1 MPNVL
6 PPAFF
11 SHMDVARIAC
21 IQDAYIVHTRQSIH
35 HVALFLADH
44 CIIERFSQSFVQG
57 SQFHLQKR
65 KFAFPKPAPALNQR
79 FHGFVVKCMPAA
91 RIVILSLIP
100 DDAPHPIGSH
110 TAADPCRD
118 AVHPPR
124 IWANQ
129 VPRRRGYASLKQLAE
144 PEPHPVLLPP
154 SMQQPGF
161 LPSCILQS
169 PPGRQAPP
177 ATCAPYRPPVR

>member
-1 MPNVL
+1 MSVKILGTGSFL
-6 PPAFF
+6 PEKTAAAVQKFKGDRTVRPSGTAQAGAVGQKLHFPIHIFSCQQCQTFSHRPFF

-110 TAADPCRD
+110 TAQD
-118 AVHPPR
+118 
-124 IWANQ
+124 
-129 VPRRRGYASLKQLAE
+129 
-144 PEPHPVLLPP
+144 VL
-154 SMQQPGF
+154 
-161 LPSCILQS
+161 
-169 PPGRQAPP
+169 
-177 ATCAPYRPPVR
+177 V